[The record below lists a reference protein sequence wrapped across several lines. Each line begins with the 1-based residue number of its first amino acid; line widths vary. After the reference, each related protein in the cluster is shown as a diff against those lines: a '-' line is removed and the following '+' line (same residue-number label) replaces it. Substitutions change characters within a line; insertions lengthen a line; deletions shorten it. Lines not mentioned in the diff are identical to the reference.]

1 MIKFAVLGEPKGK
14 ARPRFSRYGVYTAA
28 DTATYEQLVAAECH
42 AVMNEKDQMHAGD
55 PEKRYKLTVTA
66 FFGIPKSF
74 TKAKTIM
81 AKNGQ
86 ILPNKK
92 PDGDNILKIIC
103 DALNGVAWVD
113 DKQVVDMRVIKKYSA
128 DGGCVEVEIEE
139 LK

>member
-1 MIKFAVLGEPKGK
+1 MIRFTVLGEPKGK

-28 DTATYEQLVAAECH
+28 DTTSYERFVAVECCAAMSAEDHTHAT
-42 AVMNEKDQMHAGD
+42 D

-113 DKQVVDMRVIKKYSA
+113 DKQVVNMRVIKKYSA
-128 DGGCVEVEIEE
+128 DGGRVDVEIEAI
-139 LK
+139 

>member
-1 MIKFAVLGEPKGK
+1 MIRFTVLGEPKGK

-28 DTATYEQLVAAECH
+28 DTANYERLVASECYAAMSAEDHIH
-42 AVMNEKDQMHAGD
+42 AQD

-103 DALNGVAWVD
+103 DALNDVAWVD

-128 DGGCVEVEIEE
+128 DGGRVDVEIEAI
-139 LK
+139 

>member
-1 MIKFAVLGEPKGK
+1 MIRFTVLGEPKGK

-28 DTATYEQLVAAECH
+28 DTVTYERFVAVECCAAMSAEDHIH
-42 AVMNEKDQMHAGD
+42 ATD
-55 PEKRYKLTVTA
+55 PEKHYKLTVTA

-128 DGGCVEVEIEE
+128 DGGCVEVEIEAI
-139 LK
+139 